1 MKNDYISP
9 MVCIFADQA
18 VRNVGD
24 KKIRF
29 LHYHCYGPT
38 CDLLRVT
45 DITNPWNT
53 FHLGDCFFQSTF
65 GSVTEATAALLDT
78 TGGTLSAMRIREL
91 ERLSYRRVFQPAIQA
106 TLKEVQRA
114 IAIIRSIRRRFIIG
128 VFPPYH
134 HKGPLFQLDH
144 QLGDH
149 LVYHLMFAVR
159 MFFLHYNGEHIPV
172 TWGVKRALQQ
182 LEQTPEIEVNTLS
195 RVDGTPTETT
205 FYVQTPFRVSHVADM
220 LLYVASEIL
229 ERPKRRLVVVTSSK
243 QDTDLVT
250 VPFGEAVVCGR
261 DGNG

>member
-9 MVCIFADQA
+9 MVCIFANQA

-38 CDLLRVT
+38 CDLLRVV
-45 DITNPWNT
+45 DGTNPWNA
-53 FHLGDCFFQSTF
+53 FHLGDCFFQNTF
-65 GSVTEATAALLDT
+65 GSVTEAAEALLDT
-78 TGGTLSAMRIREL
+78 TGGTLSARRIREL
-91 ERLSYRRVFQPAIQA
+91 ERLSYQRVFQPAIQA

-114 IAIIRSIRRRFIIG
+114 MAIIHSIRRRLIIG

-134 HKGPLFQLDH
+134 RKGPLCQLDH

-149 LVYHLMFAVR
+149 LMYHLTFAVR

-182 LEQTPEIEVNTLS
+182 LEQTPEIEVSVLP

-205 FYVQTPFRVSHVADM
+205 FYLQTPFRVSHVADM
-220 LLYVASEIL
+220 LLYVVSEIL
-229 ERPKRRLVVVTSSK
+229 ERPKRRLVATSSK
-243 QDTDLVT
+243 RDTDLVT
-250 VPFGEAVVCGR
+250 VPLGEVVACGR
-261 DGNG
+261 DENA